1 MKKKM
6 KKYLAIMAF
15 GVLMT
20 GMKPDNIMAQDL
32 AETVEQE
39 KEDISTADQVENGIV
54 ILENRG
60 NFGSVDLTYADNHYT
75 IKCDYSEYEN
85 FM

>member
-39 KEDISTADQVENGIV
+39 K
-54 ILENRG
+54 
-60 NFGSVDLTYADNHYT
+60 
-75 IKCDYSEYEN
+75 
-85 FM
+85 